1 MALPNSPVDFLYKAW
16 SEVCEPGDHVF
27 LCTRKKGEDKKK
39 GWDDYSFPFGKDM
52 KPRLRDWLRQN
63 NPKEMDVYWCPL
75 PFDSPQRKAKYVR
88 PVNLLWSDID
98 DGDPT
103 KCRPS
108 VLWES
113 SPGRHHGLWFL
124 DEKLHAED
132 AAALN
137 KSVTYLLGA
146 DKGGWDLS
154 QVLRIPGTF
163 NHKYDSKPEVK
174 LLHWEEKLLS
184 HKIIAKKAKH
194 AIPEAVDTSERDWG
208 DADAILKNYRLPTKL
223 LTLLHG
229 EAEQGKRSEMLW
241 YLENK
246 LSEAGMSPEEVITV
260 IRESDWNKFKGRKDG
275 DEQLRVEMMKIIEK
289 QITAEP
295 PRRNKAQTQPGDF
308 RLQTFH
314 EVMSSL
320 QTTPGWLIP
329 GFWMKQSHGIVAGE
343 PKSMKTT
350 LFMDAMISIATGS
363 PFLGKYPVEETG
375 NVLYVQ
381 NENAEWIM
389 KDRFEKMLMNKG
401 LIGKVSNIK
410 GSNLRIKFQP
420 DVPLYMVNQQGFTLT
435 DPDQQDWLEETIQEL
450 KPIHIVLD
458 PLYLMFDGDI
468 ASAQELFPI
477 LQWLLYLKNEYK
489 CGITLIHHWNKGGE
503 SKRGGQRMLG
513 STTLHG
519 WIESAWY
526 LKSMP
531 ADGDEAEIVMERE
544 FRGAGLHNKLGIR
557 VKMGDMGDPTYEVS
571 VEDHFAEEEDTKPV
585 RGGGPKKGSPEQ
597 MMDDIISVITSR
609 KGASE
614 TIISQNTGY
623 NTKQVRETLDVMIS
637 KNTCYREAGKVY
649 LRTN

>member
-1 MALPNSPVDFLYKAW
+1 MALPSSPVEFLYKAW
-16 SEVCEPGDHVF
+16 SEVCSEGDYVF

-39 GWDDYSFPFGKDM
+39 GWDDYSFPFSKDIR
-52 KPRLRDWLRQN
+52 PRLRDWLRQN
-63 NPKEMDVYWCPL
+63 DAKKIDIYWCPL
-75 PFDSPQRKAKYVR
+75 PFSSPERKAKYVK
-88 PVNLLWSDID
+88 PVNMLWSDID
-98 DGDPT
+98 DGDVKKLRPT
-103 KCRPS
+103 

-113 SPGRHHGLWFL
+113 SPDRHHALWFL
-124 DEKLHAED
+124 KEKLHAED

-137 KSVTYLLGA
+137 KSMTYHLGA

-163 NHKYDSKPEVK
+163 NHKYDFKPEVK
-174 LLHWEEKLLS
+174 LIHWDDNKLD
-184 HKIIAKKAKH
+184 HRIVAKKVKH
-194 AIPEAVDTSERDWG
+194 AIVDPAQHEDKDWG
-208 DADAILKNYRLPTKL
+208 DANAVLANYRLPQKL

-229 EAEQGKRSEMLW
+229 EAEHGKRSEMLW

-246 LSEAGMSPEEVITV
+246 LSEVGMSPEEVITV

-289 QITAEP
+289 QITADP
-295 PRRNKAQTQPGDF
+295 PRRNKAVTQAGDM
-308 RLQTFH
+308 RIQTFQ

-350 LFMDAMISIATGS
+350 LFMDAMISVATGA

-389 KDRFEKMLMNKG
+389 RDRFEKMVANKG
-401 LIGKVSNIK
+401 LVGKVQHSF
-410 GSNLRIKFQP
+410 GSKLKIKFNP
-420 DVPLYMVNQQGFTLT
+420 EVPMYMVNQQGFTLT
-435 DPDQQDWLEETIQEL
+435 DPDQQDWLEDTIKEL
-450 KPIHIVLD
+450 KPAIVVLD

-526 LKSMP
+526 LKSNP
-531 ADGDEAEIVMERE
+531 TDGDEAEIVMERE
-544 FRGAGLHNKLGIR
+544 FRGAGLHNRLDIR

-571 VEDHFAEEEDTKPV
+571 VEDYFSPEEDEKPT
-585 RGGGPKKGSPEQ
+585 RGGIKKASPEQ
-597 MMDDIISVITSR
+597 MIDDIVGVISSR
-609 KGASE
+609 KGVTESY
-614 TIISQNTGY
+614 IMQGTGY
-623 NTKQVRETLDVMIS
+623 NAKQVRETLDTMI
-637 KNTCYREAGKVY
+637 KNNTCYRDSGKVH
-649 LRTN
+649 LRVN

>member
-1 MALPNSPVDFLYKAW
+1 MTLPNNPVEFLYKVW
-16 SEVCEPGDHVF
+16 SEVCVEGDYVF
-27 LCTRKKGEDKKK
+27 LSIRKPKFQDF
-39 GWDDYSFPFGKDM
+39 SFPFGKDIRS
-52 KPRLRDWLRQN
+52 RLRDWLRQHD
-63 NPKEMDVYWCPL
+63 PKKMDVYFCPL
-75 PFDSPQRKAKYVR
+75 PFKEPRRLAKNVK
-88 PVNLLWSDID
+88 PVNMLWSDVD
-98 DGDPT
+98 DGDVKKFRPT
-103 KCRPS
+103 

-113 SPGRHHGLWFL
+113 SPGRHHALWFL
-124 DEKLHAED
+124 KEKLHAED
-132 AAALN
+132 AASLN
-137 KSVTYLLGA
+137 KSMTYHLGA

-154 QVLRIPGTF
+154 QVLRIPGTY
-163 NHKYDSKPEVK
+163 NHKYNHLPQVK
-174 LLHWEEKLLS
+174 LLHWDDKKLDPKIVAKKVKHTVVDPAEFEEK
-184 HKIIAKKAKH
+184 
-194 AIPEAVDTSERDWG
+194 DWG
-208 DADAILKNYRLPTKL
+208 DANAILKNYRLPQKL

-295 PRRNKAQTQPGDF
+295 PRKNKAVTQPGDM
-308 RLQTFH
+308 RVQTFH
-314 EVMSSL
+314 DVMSSL

-329 GFWMKQSHGIVAGE
+329 GFWMKHSHGIVAGE

-350 LFMDAMISIATGS
+350 LFMDAMISVATGT

-389 KDRFEKMLMNKG
+389 RDRFEKMLMNKG
-401 LIGKVSNIK
+401 LVGKVSVQS
-410 GSNLRIKFQP
+410 GSKLKVKFQP
-420 DVPLYMVNQQGFTLT
+420 EVPMYMVNQQGFTLT
-435 DPDQQDWLEETIQEL
+435 DPDQQDWLEETIAEL
-450 KPIHIVLD
+450 RPAIVVLD

-557 VKMGDMGDPTYEVS
+557 VKMGDMGDPTYEVE
-571 VEDHFAEEEDTKPV
+571 VDDFWADEEPEKST
-585 RGGGPKKGSPEQ
+585 RGGVRKSSPEQ
-597 MMDDIISVITSR
+597 IMDEIAGVVSTRRGVTESYIIQS
-609 KGASE
+609 
-614 TIISQNTGY
+614 TGY
-623 NTKQVRETLDVMIS
+623 NAKQVRESLDTMIS
-637 KNTCYREAGKVY
+637 KNTCYRETGKVY
-649 LRTN
+649 LRTSP